1 MRPGEEYALALEV
14 DGDGVV
20 RVLTDVKQITLTPRE
35 LGRVLT
41 LLMSALVAQDGD
53 DEQEVNLN

>member
-20 RVLTDVKQITLTPRE
+20 RVLSEATSITLTPKE

-41 LLMSALVAQDGD
+41 LLMSALIAQEGD
-53 DEQEVNLN
+53 DEQEVHLN

>member
-1 MRPGEEYALALEV
+1 MRPGDEVALALEV
-14 DGDGVV
+14 DGDGVI
-20 RVLTDVKQITLTPRE
+20 RVVTEVDSITLTPKE

-41 LLMSALVAQDGD
+41 LLMSALIAQEGD